1 MDFAYWVRRFED
13 AAAERDSAP
22 EPPWGTGGPL
32 PDALIASLQRFQAG
46 EDGDG
51 VSLIAKS
58 ARAGDA
64 DYLAAVRMFVAEEQR
79 HARLL
84 ERVLAG
90 AGAPTLT
97 GHWTDT
103 VFVVVRRAF
112 GLRLELMTLMVAE
125 VVALRYYRAL
135 RDGAPDP
142 LLSEVAGRILADE
155 QRHVP
160 FHVARLRQGFGRLP
174 RLVRALAA
182 GGWWLLMTGATLVV
196 AVDHAGALRRLRLSP
211 VRFAA
216 EVLALFR
223 PIVSAVLGD
232 GREDAR
238 IPVSAVADP
247 GLEPGDPSS

>member
-1 MDFAYWVRRFED
+1 MDFAYWLHEFED
-13 AAAERDSAP
+13 AVVDRGRTP
-22 EPPWGTGGPL
+22 EPAWGTGGPL
-32 PDALIASLQRFQAG
+32 PAALIASLQRFQAG

-51 VSLIAKS
+51 ASLIAKS

-64 DYLAAVRMFVAEEQR
+64 DYLAAIRMFVAEEQR

-84 ERVLAG
+84 ERVLGEAG
-90 AGAPTLT
+90 AATLA

-160 FHVARLRQGFGRLP
+160 FHVARLRHGFVRLP
-174 RLVRALAA
+174 RGVRAMVA
-182 GGWWLLMTGATLVV
+182 GGWWLLMLGATLVV
-196 AVDHAGALRRLRLSP
+196 AVDHAGALRRLHLSP
-211 VRFAA
+211 RRFVAD
-216 EVLALFR
+216 VLGLFR
-223 PIVSAVLGD
+223 PVVAAVLGD
-232 GREDAR
+232 RPAPVRDAVR
-238 IPVSAVADP
+238 QA
-247 GLEPGDPSS
+247 G